1 MESTTETA
9 NSTKSA
15 SAGRE
20 ERRGD
25 YSHVR
30 PQIQDGDVLLWRGNY
45 ATSIVFRFLTR
56 SPYTHAA
63 IAARW
68 GDRLMILQA
77 ELVGIQAVPLSA
89 TVKRYNGLVDWY
101 RIKDEYR
108 SAVDKVLAKAT
119 GDLGRAFG
127 IVAVIRSTWKRFLRA
142 TGIVHRRLGLSLN
155 PKSPRAR
162 AMFCSQYVSSC
173 FRAGGLQLTSRPDI
187 DTLPGDIKDSDVLEF
202 QVTIH
207 DR

>member
-9 NSTKSA
+9 NSTEHA

-20 ERRGD
+20 KRRGD

-30 PQIQDGDVLLWRGNY
+30 PDIQDGDVLLWRGNY
-45 ATSIVFRFLTR
+45 FTSIVFRLLTR
-56 SPYTHAA
+56 SQYTHAA
-63 IAARW
+63 IAAWW
-68 GDRLMILQA
+68 GERLMILQA

-101 RIKDEYR
+101 RIKDEHR

-119 GDLGRAFG
+119 KDLGRAFG
-127 IVAVIRSTWKRFLRA
+127 IVAMIKSTWKRFLRV
-142 TGIVHRRLGLSLN
+142 TGIVHRRLGFS
-155 PKSPRAR
+155 PPRKSSR
-162 AMFCSQYVSSC
+162 AMFCSQYVARC
-173 FRAGGLQLTSRPDI
+173 FSEGGLPLTPRPDI